1 MKLEDYWEKNL
12 RNPFLLWIW
21 WFKIIPMIEL
31 IYVNIWD
38 FHVIVFVEK
47 RFWLNHYRSKN
58 SFFFFLNVSF
68 WFGDWILVELVVL
81 HVRNRYFVF
90 CIVYLKRLTV
100 NNEGDWERR
109 GEETICLHPNMSIQ
123 WPATNILW
131 NCHGLSAKLWPNPIT
146 PTRLSKHQWASI
158 LV

>member
-12 RNPFLLWIW
+12 RNLFLLWIW

-31 IYVNIWD
+31 IFVDIWD
-38 FHVIVFVEK
+38 FHVIVCVEK

-58 SFFFFLNVSF
+58 S

-100 NNEGDWERR
+100 YNEGDWERR
-109 GEETICLHPNMSIQ
+109 GGH
-123 WPATNILW
+123 
-131 NCHGLSAKLWPNPIT
+131 LSS
-146 PTRLSKHQWASI
+146 SKHVYSVARYQYIVKLPWAI
-158 LV
+158 CKTLT